1 LDGRDGPT
9 QFGSVFPI
17 PSVSKRAQKLMRM
30 GLQDRGP
37 GAHDFPPFTPGVA
50 GGTQGAQ
57 TPLWGRPILCFRQG
71 ALAGRLTR
79 PIHIEDK
86 VMVPLPVEHPA
97 WLFLFFQRT
106 G

>member
-1 LDGRDGPT
+1 MGLSVALDSRDGPT

-57 TPLWGRPILCFRQG
+57 TPLGGRPILLLAPGQ
-71 ALAGRLTR
+71 LAGRLNR
-79 PIHIEDK
+79 PIPIQNK

-97 WLFLFFQRT
+97 
-106 G
+106 